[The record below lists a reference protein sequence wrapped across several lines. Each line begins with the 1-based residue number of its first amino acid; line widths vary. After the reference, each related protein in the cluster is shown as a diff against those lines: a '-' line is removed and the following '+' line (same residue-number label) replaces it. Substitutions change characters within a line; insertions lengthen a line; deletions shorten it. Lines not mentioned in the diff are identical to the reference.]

1 MHQAGLRLHALKTQ
15 LFIHGS
21 TTADVECSFVCL
33 DFSNKCLEN
42 RIILQGFVYLF
53 KIGLTPSNKPKC
65 FLSISKVLFMETW
78 EVKIKT
84 YCNEPYFYLALE
96 SK

>member
-53 KIGLTPSNKPKC
+53 KIGLT
-65 FLSISKVLFMETW
+65 LSIDLSFSFLLAK
-78 EVKIKT
+78 
-84 YCNEPYFYLALE
+84 FYLG
-96 SK
+96 KRGK